1 MQEWKFFTD
10 YMFWQITDVH
20 DGTFTSVNVCNIFP
34 KKKKKKKKKYFKAE
48 PLMFLDLASRM
59 KSLYSDSEQYCI
71 K

>member
-10 YMFWQITDVH
+10 YMFWQIIDVH
-20 DGTFTSVNVCNIFP
+20 DGTFTSMNVCNIFS
-34 KKKKKKKKKYFKAE
+34 KKKKKIDFKAE
-48 PLMFLDLASRM
+48 SLMFLDLASRM